1 MKLFIC
7 RFAQQWED
15 FRLPELESVARI
27 QNVQL
32 EINPSD
38 YSNEVI
44 QYSKKQNLTFCVE
57 SFFKSKSRNR

>member
-1 MKLFIC
+1 MNLFIC

-27 QNVQL
+27 QNVKL
-32 EINPSD
+32 EINPTD

-44 QYSKKQNLTFCVE
+44 K
-57 SFFKSKSRNR
+57 

>member
-1 MKLFIC
+1 MNLFIC

-27 QNVQL
+27 QDVKL

-38 YSNEVI
+38 YSNQVI
-44 QYSKKQNLTFCVE
+44 QHKIVDIALHFYRIHF
-57 SFFKSKSRNR
+57 